1 MTFLK
6 SRKGACLV
14 MILLVVL
21 ALFLGTVRSLG
32 SRLDKVEAAFLNG
45 VENDGFSIQ
54 NDLESRCEFAYNLT
68 VVAGR
73 YLSPADS
80 KDLLDA
86 REALEA
92 ARTVGEKYEANQTLE
107 EAFWALDSKLQ
118 STRLSD
124 TDSRLVNALRA
135 DFRSAGDT
143 ISHDGYNEL
152 ALEYNAAKAKAP
164 LGFLAKKAQLFQ

>member
-6 SRKGACLV
+6 SRKGACILMV
-14 MILLVVL
+14 LLVVI
-21 ALFLGTVRSLG
+21 ALLIGTPRSLNAK
-32 SRLDKVEAAFLNG
+32 LKTVEAAFANG

-54 NDLESRCEFAYNLT
+54 NDLLSRAEFAYNLT

-73 YLSPADS
+73 YLSPAD
-80 KDLLDA
+80 DDALLKARDALTDA
-86 REALEA
+86 R
-92 ARTVGEKYEANQTLE
+92 TIGEKYEANRSLE

-118 STRLSD
+118 SAKLSD

-143 ISHDGYNEL
+143 ISHDGYNDL
-152 ALEYNAAKAKAP
+152 ALQYNQTRDKAP
-164 LGFLAKKAQLFQ
+164 LGFLAKKAELFQ